1 MTDQLAQLA
10 KPFPQSL
17 IQKNPTGFGSYVKHS
32 VVVEKL
38 LAVVGPFDFRIVREI
53 RDADTGHICG
63 VIAELTVEIDGR
75 TTTVQDAG
83 DCERPENWP
92 HDGARLKDACSDAL
106 KRTAARCGV
115 GTHLWSADQYRL
127 DRALERSAEVERD
140 VQRAAR
146 EDFLR
151 QREERLAQQDGAA

>member
-1 MTDQLAQLA
+1 MTEQLAQLA

-38 LAVVGPFDFRIVREI
+38 LAVCGPFNFRIVREI

-63 VIAELTVEIDGR
+63 VVAEPTVEIDGR

-115 GTHLWSADQYRL
+115 GTHLWSADQFRL
-127 DRALERSAEVERD
+127 DRALNWQAGD
-140 VQRAAR
+140 A
-146 EDFLR
+146 
-151 QREERLAQQDGAA
+151 

>member
-53 RDADTGHICG
+53 RDSDTGHICG
-63 VIAELTVEIDGR
+63 VIGELTVEIDGR
-75 TTTVQDAG
+75 LTTVQDAG

-92 HDGARLKDACSDAL
+92 
-106 KRTAARCGV
+106 
-115 GTHLWSADQYRL
+115 LWSADQFRL
-127 DRALERSAEVERD
+127 DRALERNAEVERD

-146 EDFLR
+146 QDFL
-151 QREERLAQQDGAA
+151 QEREERLAQQGGAA

>member
-17 IQKNPTGFGSYVKHS
+17 IQQSPTGFGSYVKHS

-63 VIAELTVEIDGR
+63 VLGALHAEIPGR
-75 TTTVQDAG
+75 ATTLPGAG
-83 DCERPENWP
+83 DR
-92 HDGARLKDACSDAL
+92 
-106 KRTAARCGV
+106 
-115 GTHLWSADQYRL
+115 
-127 DRALERSAEVERD
+127 
-140 VQRAAR
+140 
-146 EDFLR
+146 
-151 QREERLAQQDGAA
+151 

>member
-1 MTDQLAQLA
+1 MTSQLAQLA

-53 RDADTGHICG
+53 RDADTGQICG
-63 VIAELTVEIDGR
+63 VIGELSAEVDGR
-75 TTTVQDAG
+75 RVTVQDAG
-83 DCERPENWP
+83 DCERLDNWP
-92 HDGARLKDACSDAL
+92 HDGARLKDACSDSL
-106 KRTAARCGV
+106 KRCAARLGV

-127 DRALERSAEVERD
+127 DRALERQAAE
-140 VQRAAR
+140 Q
-146 EDFLR
+146 
-151 QREERLAQQDGAA
+151 